1 MYFNTSSLARG
12 IKTNFSLVRVGSVL
26 VFCWKSLAIHGNVV
40 GMLHRFHNIIQLFY
54 ATAAIIYTYILM
66 DFDSQNV
73 QLCVMM
79 LTWLKMESQFLVVN
93 GTLEKIMTTD

>member
-1 MYFNTSSLARG
+1 METSWVCCRRYIAFIL
-12 IKTNFSLVRVGSVL
+12 F
-26 VFCWKSLAIHGNVV
+26 
-40 GMLHRFHNIIQLFY
+40 IQLFY